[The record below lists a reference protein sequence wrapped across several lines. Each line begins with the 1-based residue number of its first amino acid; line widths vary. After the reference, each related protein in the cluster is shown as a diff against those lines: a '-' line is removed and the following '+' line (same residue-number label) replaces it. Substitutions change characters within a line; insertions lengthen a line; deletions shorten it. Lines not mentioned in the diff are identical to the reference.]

1 MCSSVGLPRQQVNIL
16 FNHKHQK
23 LNPNTKDNIFRK
35 KEQSFTTCDIAIVN
49 QVIE

>member
-1 MCSSVGLPRQQVNIL
+1 MCSSVGVSRQQVNIL
-16 FNHKHQK
+16 FYHKHQK
-23 LNPNTKDNIFRK
+23 LNPNIFRK